1 MAATR
6 RGFLLTLAAAAAGA
20 CSHGSVPIGGSL
32 PQLLPRSKGRRVV
45 VVGGGWGGLSA
56 ARHLRAA
63 APDLEVVLIERNDR
77 FWSCP
82 LSNQWLAN
90 LLDTRM
96 LVHDYAVAARK
107 YGYTFIQA
115 EVSALERDARR
126 VRTPRGALDYDWLV
140 LAVGIRYHYE
150 AWYGDDRHAA
160 DYTQRHYPCAFMP
173 GAELMALKQKL
184 ERFAGGDLVM
194 TVPPLPYR
202 CPPAPYER
210 AAMIAWLLKSRR
222 LKGRLIVLDAN
233 PYVAGFRATLMERYP
248 AQVTYVPQVQITA
261 VDPFNRIIATDL
273 GQTRFDD
280 AILIPPQQAGD
291 LLWQAGLIGRQA
303 DGTPTGWGE
312 QDPLRFQARGDERVF
327 VIGDAMGAV
336 SPLFG
341 HYPKSGHLASR
352 QGRIVAHEIA
362 ARAGGAAPDAQLP
375 ESTCYVRTDFDPP
388 QLLRIDARYRVRG
401 DGLIAQTVRQHSDA
415 NPHGE
420 DLQWAQSMFGE
431 FLALPD

>member
-20 CSHGSVPIGGSL
+20 CSHGPAPLGGAAPL
-32 PQLLPRSKGRRVV
+32 LLPRSRGRRVV

-63 APDLEVVLIERNDR
+63 APDLEVVLIERNER

-90 LLDTRM
+90 LLDTRV
-96 LVHDYAVAARK
+96 LVHDYAAAARK

-115 EVSALERDARR
+115 EVSALEREARR
-126 VRTPRGALDYDWLV
+126 VRTPLGALDYDWLV
-140 LAVGIRYHYE
+140 LAAGIRYHYE

-160 DYTQRHYPCAFMP
+160 DYTRRHYPCAFMP
-173 GAELMALKQKL
+173 GAELVALKRKL

-194 TVPPLPYR
+194 TVPPLPFR

-210 AAMIAWLLKSRR
+210 AALIAWLLKSRR

-233 PYVAGFRATLMERYP
+233 PYVAGFRGTLVERYA

-261 VDPFNRIIATDL
+261 VDPFNRIIVTDR

-303 DGTPTGWGE
+303 DGTPTGWAE
-312 QDPLRFQARGDERVF
+312 QDPLNYQARGDERVF

-362 ARAGGAAPDAQLP
+362 ARAGGAAPGVQLP

-388 QLLRIDARYRVRG
+388 QLLRIEARYRVRG
-401 DGLIAQTVRQHSDA
+401 DGLIAQTVRQYADA
-415 NPHGE
+415 NPRGE